1 MNSPVKSPGKQI
13 EVQIMGQSYLLS
25 CPPGGESALL
35 DAVERVDTAMCRIRD
50 AGKVKARDR
59 IAVLAS
65 LNLAFDLSQKESQ
78 LMQASQAVPSAA
90 APATPAT
97 PAVEPATDAGTL
109 VDAATNA
116 RLQDLVRRLDQALGS
131 DGQLL

>member
-1 MNSPVKSPGKQI
+1 MNKPASQQI
-13 EVQIMGQSYLLS
+13 EVQIMGQSYLLA
-25 CPPGGESALL
+25 CPTGGEAALL

-65 LNLAFDLSQKESQ
+65 LNLAFELSQLESQ
-78 LMQASQAVPSAA
+78 SGANVASSNAPSSASVSVARTVNGSASTDPQMQA
-90 APATPAT
+90 
-97 PAVEPATDAGTL
+97 
-109 VDAATNA
+109 
-116 RLQDLVRRLDQALGS
+116 RLDDLVRRLDQTLGS

>member
-1 MNSPVKSPGKQI
+1 MTPSPIKQV
-13 EVQIMGQSYLLS
+13 EVQIMGQTYTLA
-25 CPPGGESALL
+25 CPTDGEDALRE
-35 DAVERVDTAMCRIRD
+35 AVAKVDTGMCSIRD

-65 LNLAFDLSQKESQ
+65 LNLAFELSQKESQ
-78 LMQASQAVPSAA
+78 LLQASQTVPSAA
-90 APATPAT
+90 VPAAPAVQPAN
-97 PAVEPATDAGTL
+97 DAGAL

>member
-1 MNSPVKSPGKQI
+1 MNATTNSAAAKQI
-13 EVQIMGQSYLLS
+13 EVQIMGQSYLLA

-65 LNLAFDLSQKESQ
+65 LNLAFELSQIESDR
-78 LMQASQAVPSAA
+78 LRGAA
-90 APATPAT
+90 AGSAPTATVTSASDPAAQ
-97 PAVEPATDAGTL
+97 
-109 VDAATNA
+109 A
-116 RLQDLVRRLDQALGS
+116 RMQDLIQRLDDALGS

>member
-1 MNSPVKSPGKQI
+1 MNATAAAKQI
-13 EVQIMGQSYLLS
+13 EVQIMGQSYLLA
-25 CPPGGESALL
+25 CPPGGESSLL

-65 LNLAFDLSQKESQ
+65 LNLAFELSQMESERIRGN
-78 LMQASQAVPSAA
+78 AT
-90 APATPAT
+90 APAVASSPVDTAQLGDPAT
-97 PAVEPATDAGTL
+97 RTRME
-109 VDAATNA
+109 
-116 RLQDLVRRLDQALGS
+116 DLVRRLDSALGS